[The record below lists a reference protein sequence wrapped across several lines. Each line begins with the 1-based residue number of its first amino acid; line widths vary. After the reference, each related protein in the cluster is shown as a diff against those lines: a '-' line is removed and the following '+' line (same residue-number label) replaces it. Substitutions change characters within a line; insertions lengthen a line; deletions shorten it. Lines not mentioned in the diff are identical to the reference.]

1 MRCQESH
8 SRLNQVLK
16 SINRKT
22 EKMNFR
28 HYIYCTV
35 VAFGVLSLAS
45 CVTKKYEKPAVIS
58 TDLYREVTNQDSASL
73 ADLNWKVLFADANL
87 QNLIEEGLKENL
99 DLKQA
104 IERIRVAEATLYQS
118 RSALLPS
125 LTADVSATDAK
136 QSTAALNF
144 PPGINI
150 NTETQTYRAQL
161 STSWEADI
169 WGKLSSAKRSAYATL
184 LQTDATKRAV
194 QTQLIANIANTYY
207 NLLALDKQLSITQQT
222 IKIRASD
229 VETMKA
235 LKEGAIVNGAAV
247 VQSEANLYAAQVT
260 VPDLNRSIRES
271 ENALSILL
279 GKAVGTISRSS
290 LDQQVPYTE
299 LKTGISA
306 QLLRNRPDIQAAE
319 FAFRSTFEN
328 TNVAKASFYPSLTL
342 TASGGLSTLQLQ
354 NFFDNS
360 IFYNLI
366 GGITQPIF
374 NKGINKARLKTAQ
387 AQQQIAFYAFQ
398 QSLLTGGQEV
408 SNALYNFQTAS
419 EKEVT
424 RAKQIASLTK
434 AVDYTKELLR
444 YSSATNYTDVLT
456 SEQSLLN
463 AQLSGISDRLQKLQS
478 VVNLYRALG
487 GGWK

>member
-1 MRCQESH
+1 
-8 SRLNQVLK
+8 
-16 SINRKT
+16 
-22 EKMNFR
+22 MNFR
-28 HYIYCTV
+28 HYIYCLV
-35 VAFGVLSLAS
+35 IGVSSLCLAS
-45 CVTKKYEKPAVIS
+45 CVTKKYETPPVLS
-58 TDLYREVTNQDSASL
+58 NDLYRDVTTKDTATI
-73 ADLNWKVLFADANL
+73 ADLSWRTLFSDVTL
-87 QNLIEEGLKENL
+87 QGLIEQGLKENL

-104 IERIRVAEATLYQS
+104 IERIRIAEATFYQS
-118 RSALLPS
+118 KAAFLPS
-125 LTADVSATDAK
+125 LSGDLSATDAK

-161 STSWEADI
+161 SSSWEADI
-169 WGKLSSAKRSAYATL
+169 WGKLGSAKKSAYATL

-222 IKIRASD
+222 IKIRESD

-260 VPDLNRSIRES
+260 IPDLNRSIRES

-279 GKAVGTISRSS
+279 GRSPGTIARTS
-290 LDQQVPYTE
+290 LDQQAPYVD

-306 QLLRNRPDIQAAE
+306 QLLQNRPDIQAAE
-319 FAFRSTFEN
+319 LGFRSAFEN
-328 TNVAKASFYPSLTL
+328 TNVARASFYPSLTV
-342 TASGGLSTLQLQ
+342 TAAGGLSTLQLK

-360 IFYNLI
+360 IFYSLV

-374 NKGINKARLKTAQ
+374 SRGVNKARLRTTL
-387 AQQQIAFYAFQ
+387 AQQQIAFYNFQ
-398 QSLLTGGQEV
+398 QSLLIGGQEV
-408 SNALYNFQTAS
+408 SNALYNFQAAS

-434 AVDYTKELLR
+434 AVDFTKELLR

-463 AQLSGISDRLQKLQS
+463 AQLNSINDRLQKLQS